1 MNLYLPVAELS
12 ANIFLLLGLGGA
24 VGMLSGLFG
33 VGGGFLMTPLLMMLG
48 IPAPVASA
56 TDANQI
62 VAASISGT
70 IAHMRRGNVDFKMGT
85 YMVVGGLIGS
95 KLGVQLFQW
104 LQALGQIDFVIKILF
119 VVMLGV
125 IGTFMFIEGLH
136 ALRGT
141 DSGGSGKNKVAL
153 ASRLPLPFR
162 VYFPTSGLEASVL
175 VPLIVGGFVGVLAAI
190 MGVGGGFI
198 MVPAMIY
205 LIGMPTQVVVGTSLF
220 QILFTTANTTF
231 WQAAQNQTVDIVLAL
246 LLLIGSVVG
255 AQFGTRLGSR
265 LQGEQLRILLALIV
279 LATGVKLALDLTL
292 TPSELFILGHG
303 GGH

>member
-1 MNLYLPVAELS
+1 MNLYLPVAEMS
-12 ANIFLLLGLGGA
+12 VNIFVLLGLGGI
-24 VGMLSGLFG
+24 VGVLSGLFG
-33 VGGGFLMTPLLMMLG
+33 VGGGFLLTPLLMMLG
-48 IPAPVASA
+48 IPAPVAAA

-70 IAHMRRGNVDFKMGT
+70 IAHMRRMNVDFKMGA
-85 YMVVGGLIGS
+85 YMVVGGLVGS
-95 KLGVQLFQW
+95 KLGVGAVEW
-104 LQALGQIDFVIKILF
+104 LKALGQIDFVITVLF
-119 VVMLGV
+119 VVMLGT
-125 IGTFMFIEGLH
+125 IGSFMFVEGLR
-136 ALRGT
+136 AWRG
-141 DSGGSGKNKVAL
+141 GPVKEGSAKPVKEPRI
-153 ASRLPLPFR
+153 RLPLR
-162 VYFPTSGLEASVL
+162 TEFPTSGLETSVL
-175 VPLIVGGFVGVLAAI
+175 VPLGVGGFVGVLAAI

-231 WQAAQNQTVDIVLAL
+231 WQSVQNQTVDIVLAL

-255 AQFGTRLGSR
+255 AQVGTRMGSK

-279 LATGVKLALDLTL
+279 LATAFKLLLDLVMA
-292 TPSELFILGHG
+292 PSDMFVVGGG

>member
-12 ANIFLLLGLGGA
+12 LNIFLLLGLGGA

-33 VGGGFLMTPLLMMLG
+33 VGGGFLMTPLLMMMG
-48 IPAPVASA
+48 IPAPVAAA

-70 IAHMRRGNVDFKMGT
+70 IAHMRRRNVDFKMGG
-85 YMVVGGLIGS
+85 YMVVGGLVGS
-95 KLGVQLFQW
+95 KLGVQLFEY
-104 LQALGQIDFVIKILF
+104 LKALGQIDFVIKILF
-119 VVMLGV
+119 VVMLGI
-125 IGTFMFIEGLH
+125 IGSFMFLEGLR
-136 ALRGT
+136 ALRRGAAE
-141 DSGGSGKNKVAL
+141 GGGGKKQPL

-162 VYFPTSGLEASVL
+162 TEFPTSGLEASIL

-231 WQAAQNQTVDIVLAL
+231 WQSVQNQTVDIVLAL

-255 AQFGTRLGSR
+255 AQFGTKLGSR

-279 LATGVKLALDLTL
+279 LATAVKLVFELVL
-292 TPSELFILGHG
+292 TPEDLFAVGG

>member
-1 MNLYLPVAELS
+1 
-12 ANIFLLLGLGGA
+12 
-24 VGMLSGLFG
+24 MLSGLFG
-33 VGGGFLMTPLLMMLG
+33 VGGGFLMTPLLMMMG
-48 IPAPVASA
+48 IPAPVAAA

-70 IAHMRRGNVDFKMGT
+70 IAHMRRRNVDFKMGG
-85 YMVVGGLIGS
+85 YMVVGGLVGS
-95 KLGVQLFQW
+95 KLGVQLFEY
-104 LQALGQIDFVIKILF
+104 LKALGQIDFVIKILF
-119 VVMLGV
+119 VVMLGI
-125 IGTFMFIEGLH
+125 IGSFMFLEGLR
-136 ALRGT
+136 ALRGGAAE
-141 DSGGSGKNKVAL
+141 GGGGKKQPL

-162 VYFPTSGLEASVL
+162 TEFPTSGLEASIL

-231 WQAAQNQTVDIVLAL
+231 WQSVQNQTVDIVLAL

-255 AQFGTRLGSR
+255 AQFGTKLGSR

-279 LATGVKLALDLTL
+279 LATAVKLVFELVL
-292 TPSELFILGHG
+292 TPEDLFAVGG

>member
-12 ANIFLLLGLGGA
+12 LNIFLLLGLGGA

-33 VGGGFLMTPLLMMLG
+33 VGGGFLMTPLLMMMG
-48 IPAPVASA
+48 IPAPVAAA

-70 IAHMRRGNVDFKMGT
+70 IAHMRRRNVDFKMGA
-85 YMVVGGLIGS
+85 YMVVGGLVGS
-95 KLGVQLFQW
+95 KLGVQLFEY
-104 LQALGQIDFVIKILF
+104 LKALGQIDFVIKILF

-125 IGTFMFIEGLH
+125 IGSFMFVEGLR
-136 ALRGT
+136 ALRGGAQE
-141 DSGGSGKNKVAL
+141 GGGAKKEAL

-162 VYFPTSGLEASVL
+162 TEFPTSGLEASIL
-175 VPLIVGGFVGVLAAI
+175 VPLIVGGIVGVLAAL

-231 WQAAQNQTVDIVLAL
+231 WQSVQNQTVDIALAL
-246 LLLIGSVVG
+246 LLLIGSVIG
-255 AQFGTRLGSR
+255 AQVGTRMGSK
-265 LQGEQLRILLALIV
+265 LKGEQLRILLALIV
-279 LATGVKLALDLTL
+279 LATAVKLVFELVL
-292 TPSELFILGHG
+292 TPEDLFVIGG

>member
-12 ANIFLLLGLGGA
+12 LNIFLLLGLGGA

-33 VGGGFLMTPLLMMLG
+33 VGGGFLMTPLLMMMG
-48 IPAPVASA
+48 IPAPVAAA

-70 IAHMRRGNVDFKMGT
+70 IAHMRRRNVDFKMGA

-95 KLGVQLFQW
+95 KLGVQLFQY
-104 LQALGQIDFVIKILF
+104 LKALGQIDFVIKILF

-125 IGTFMFIEGLH
+125 IGSFMFVEGLR
-136 ALRGT
+136 ALRGGPQEE
-141 DSGGSGKNKVAL
+141 GGTKKEAL

-162 VYFPTSGLEASVL
+162 TEFPTSGLEASIL
-175 VPLIVGGFVGVLAAI
+175 VPLIVGGLVGVLAAL

-231 WQAAQNQTVDIVLAL
+231 WQSVQNQTVDIVLAL

-255 AQFGTRLGSR
+255 AQVGTRLGSK
-265 LQGEQLRILLALIV
+265 LNGEQLRILLALIV
-279 LATGVKLALDLTL
+279 LATAVKLVFELVL
-292 TPSELFILGHG
+292 TPEDLFVIGG

>member
-12 ANIFLLLGLGGA
+12 LNIFLLLGLGGA

-33 VGGGFLMTPLLMMLG
+33 VGGGFLMTPLLMMMG
-48 IPAPVASA
+48 IPAPVAAA

-70 IAHMRRGNVDFKMGT
+70 IAHMRRRNVDFKMGG

-95 KLGVQLFQW
+95 KLGVQLFEY
-104 LQALGQIDFVIKILF
+104 LKALGQIDFVIKILF

-125 IGTFMFIEGLH
+125 IGSFMFVEGLR
-136 ALRGT
+136 ALRGGAQEE
-141 DSGGSGKNKVAL
+141 GGPKKQAL

-162 VYFPTSGLEASVL
+162 TEFPTSGLEASIL
-175 VPLIVGGFVGVLAAI
+175 VPLIVGGLVGVLAAL

-231 WQAAQNQTVDIVLAL
+231 WQSVQNQTVDIVLAL

-255 AQFGTRLGSR
+255 AQVGTRMGSK
-265 LQGEQLRILLALIV
+265 LKGEQLRILLALIV
-279 LATGVKLALDLTL
+279 LATAVKLVFELVL
-292 TPSELFILGHG
+292 TPEDLFVIGG

>member
-12 ANIFLLLGLGGA
+12 VNVFLLLGLGGA
-24 VGMLSGLFG
+24 VGVLSGLFG

-48 IPAPVASA
+48 IPAPVAAA

-70 IAHMRRGNVDFKMGT
+70 LAHMRRGNVDFKMGA
-85 YMVVGGLIGS
+85 YMVAGGLVGS
-95 KLGVQLFQW
+95 RLGVALVGY
-104 LQALGQIDFVIKILF
+104 LRALGQIDFVITALF

-125 IGTFMFIEGLH
+125 IGAFMFIEGVH
-136 ALRGT
+136 ALRGST
-141 DSGGSGKNKVAL
+141 GQAPARGPKEERRF
-153 ASRLPLPFR
+153 RLPLRAHFG
-162 VYFPTSGLEASVL
+162 TSGLETSVL
-175 VPLIVGGFVGVLAAI
+175 VPLTVGGLVGVLAAVL
-190 MGVGGGFI
+190 GVGGGFI

-231 WQAAQNQTVDIVLAL
+231 WQAVQNQTVDVVLAL

-255 AQFGTRLGSR
+255 AQVGTRLGSR
-265 LQGEQLRILLALIV
+265 LQGEQLRVLLALIV
-279 LATGVKLALDLTL
+279 LATAAKLLLGLVFQPA
-292 TPSELFILGHG
+292 ELFVVG
-303 GGH
+303 GGGY

>member
-12 ANIFLLLGLGGA
+12 LNIFLLLGLGGA

-33 VGGGFLMTPLLMMLG
+33 VGGGFLMTPLLMMMG
-48 IPAPVASA
+48 IPAPVAAA

-70 IAHMRRGNVDFKMGT
+70 IAHMRRRNVDFKMGG
-85 YMVVGGLIGS
+85 YMVVGGLVGS
-95 KLGVQLFQW
+95 KLGVQLFEY
-104 LQALGQIDFVIKILF
+104 LKALGQIDFVIKILF
-119 VVMLGV
+119 VVMLGI
-125 IGTFMFIEGLH
+125 IGSFMFLEGLR
-136 ALRGT
+136 ALRGGAAE
-141 DSGGSGKNKVAL
+141 GGGGKKQPL

-162 VYFPTSGLEASVL
+162 TEFPTSGLEASIL

-231 WQAAQNQTVDIVLAL
+231 WQSVQNQTVDIVLAL

-255 AQFGTRLGSR
+255 AQFGTKLGSR

-279 LATGVKLALDLTL
+279 LATAVKLVFELVL
-292 TPSELFILGHG
+292 TPEDLFAVGG